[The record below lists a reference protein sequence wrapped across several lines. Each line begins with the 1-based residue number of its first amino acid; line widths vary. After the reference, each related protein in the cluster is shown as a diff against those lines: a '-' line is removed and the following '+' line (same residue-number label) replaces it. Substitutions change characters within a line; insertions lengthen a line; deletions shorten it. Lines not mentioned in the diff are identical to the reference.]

1 MSTHRCELSEGFYI
15 FNEYYSTTMPF
26 HITILD
32 IIDIVLVATVLF
44 QLYRLIRGTAALSI
58 FLGIFF
64 IYMFW
69 LVVKA
74 LNMEL
79 ISALLGQVIGVG
91 AIALIIVFQQ
101 EVRRFLLVIGN
112 KYITRSRFSFSRLF
126 SLVTNEPGSPR
137 EAEEIVKAC
146 ERLASK
152 KTGAL
157 IVIGRKSSLDLFS
170 EGGEMLKAQISA
182 ELLETIF
189 FKNTPLHDGAI
200 LIEGGLILAARCSLP
215 TTDQVILPPRYGM
228 RHRAAL
234 GMSEHS
240 DALIVVISEE
250 SGFISVVDT
259 GKIREN
265 ITPNDL
271 RNILLMEKVW

>member
-1 MSTHRCELSEGFYI
+1 
-15 FNEYYSTTMPF
+15 MPF
-26 HITILD
+26 HITVLD
-32 IIDIVLVATVLF
+32 IIDIVLVAFILF
-44 QLYRLIRGTAALSI
+44 QLYRLIRGTAAFSI

-64 IYMFW
+64 IYLFW

-91 AIALIIVFQQ
+91 VIALIIVFQQ

-112 KYITRSRFSFSRLF
+112 KYVSRSRFSFGRF
-126 SLVTNEPGSPR
+126 FTTVTNDSGSPR
-137 EAEEIVKAC
+137 EAEEIVRAC
-146 ERLASK
+146 ERMASK

-157 IVIGRKSSLDLFS
+157 IVIGRKSSLDIFS
-170 EGGEMLKAQISA
+170 EGGEILKAQINA

-189 FKNTPLHDGAI
+189 FKNTPLHDGAV
-200 LIEGGLILAARCSLP
+200 LIEGGLILAARCPLP
-215 TTDQVILPPRYGM
+215 TTDQVTLPPRFGM
-228 RHRAAL
+228 RHRAAI

-240 DALIVVISEE
+240 DALIIVLSEE
-250 SGFISVVDT
+250 SGFISVVDN
-259 GKIREN
+259 GEIREN
-265 ITPNDL
+265 ISPNNL

>member
-1 MSTHRCELSEGFYI
+1 
-15 FNEYYSTTMPF
+15 MPF
-26 HITILD
+26 HITIPD
-32 IIDIVLVATVLF
+32 IIDIFLVALILF

-64 IYMFW
+64 IYLFW

-91 AIALIIVFQQ
+91 VIALIIVFQQ

-126 SLVTNEPGSPR
+126 SLVSDEPVSPR
-137 EAEEIVKAC
+137 EADEIVKAC

-157 IVIGRKSSLDLFS
+157 VVIGRKSSLELFS
-170 EGGEMLKAQISA
+170 EGGEILKARISA

-189 FKNTPLHDGAI
+189 FKNTPLHDGAV
-200 LIEGGLILAARCSLP
+200 LIQGGLILAARCPLP
-215 TTDQVILPPRYGM
+215 TTDQVTLPTRFG
-228 RHRAAL
+228 
-234 GMSEHS
+234 
-240 DALIVVISEE
+240 
-250 SGFISVVDT
+250 SVT
-259 GKIREN
+259 E
-265 ITPNDL
+265 PQ
-271 RNILLMEKVW
+271 

>member
-1 MSTHRCELSEGFYI
+1 
-15 FNEYYSTTMPF
+15 MPF

-32 IIDIVLVATVLF
+32 IIDIVLVAIVLF
-44 QLYRLIRGTAALSI
+44 QLYKLIRGTAALSI

-64 IYMFW
+64 IYLFW

-91 AIALIIVFQQ
+91 VIALIIVFQQ

-126 SLVTNEPGSPR
+126 SLVADGTGSPG
-137 EAEEIVKAC
+137 EADEIVKAC
-146 ERLASK
+146 EKLASG

-157 IVIGRKSSLDLFS
+157 IVIGRKSSLELFS
-170 EGGEMLKAQISA
+170 EGGEILKALISA

-189 FKNTPLHDGAI
+189 FKNTPLHDGAV
-200 LIEGGLILAARCSLP
+200 LIEGGLILAARCPLP
-215 TTDQVILPPRYGM
+215 TTEQVTLPPRYGM
-228 RHRAAL
+228 RHRAAI

-240 DALIVVISEE
+240 DALILVISEE
-250 SGFISVVDT
+250 SGFISVVDN
-259 GKIREN
+259 GEIREN
-265 ITPNDL
+265 ITLNEL

>member
-1 MSTHRCELSEGFYI
+1 
-15 FNEYYSTTMPF
+15 MPF
-26 HITILD
+26 HITVLD
-32 IIDIVLVATVLF
+32 IIDIFLVAIVLF

-58 FLGIFF
+58 FLGIFL
-64 IYMFW
+64 IYLFW
-69 LVVKA
+69 LIVKA

-91 AIALIIVFQQ
+91 VIALIIVFQQ

-112 KYITRSRFSFSRLF
+112 KYITSSRFSLSRLF
-126 SLVTNEPGSPR
+126 SLVTNEPRSPR

-146 ERLASK
+146 ERLALK

-157 IVIGRKSSLDLFS
+157 IVIGRKSSLDIFS
-170 EGGEMLKAQISA
+170 EGGEILKARISA

-189 FKNTPLHDGAI
+189 FKNTPLHDGAV
-200 LIEGGLILAARCSLP
+200 LIDGGLILAARCPLP
-215 TTDQVILPPRYGM
+215 TTDQVTLPPRYGM
-228 RHRAAL
+228 RHRAAI

-240 DALIVVISEE
+240 DAIIVVISEE
-250 SGFISVVDT
+250 SGHISVVDT
-259 GKIREN
+259 GEIREN
-265 ITPNDL
+265 ITPNEL

>member
-1 MSTHRCELSEGFYI
+1 
-15 FNEYYSTTMPF
+15 MPF

-32 IIDIVLVATVLF
+32 IIDIFLVATVLF

-64 IYMFW
+64 IYLFW
-69 LVVKA
+69 LIVKA

-91 AIALIIVFQQ
+91 VIALIIVFQQ

-112 KYITRSRFSFSRLF
+112 RYITKSRFSFSRLF
-126 SLVTNEPGSPR
+126 SMVANEPASPR
-137 EAEEIVKAC
+137 EVEEIVKAC
-146 ERLASK
+146 ERLASS

-157 IVIGRKSSLDLFS
+157 IVVGRKSSLTIFS
-170 EGGEMLKAQISA
+170 EGGEILKALISA

-189 FKNTPLHDGAI
+189 FKNTPLHDGAV

-215 TTDQVILPPRYGM
+215 TTEQVTLSPRFGM
-228 RHRAAL
+228 RHRAAI

-240 DALIVVISEE
+240 DAIIVVLSEE
-250 SGFISVVDT
+250 TGFISVVDT
-259 GKIREN
+259 GEMREN
-265 ITPNDL
+265 ITPNEL